1 MAGRKEFELLF
12 KLQATLGGGFNSSF
26 NSAMNAS
33 KQLQG
38 NLSKINTLSGKIDG
52 FQKQTAALQANKDK
66 LAQLTEEHDRLQ
78 REMSQTE
85 QPSEALRQKMER
97 NARQI
102 EQTTARIEEQ
112 ETRLGELG
120 DELRDAGIDTD
131 HLSEENDRLSESYER
146 VKKSQEKL
154 ATIAQAQQKNA
165 EAISKT
171 KTQLAGTL
179 GVISAV
185 GAAIYAGPVQK
196 SIEFETAMAKVG
208 TIADESKVPLS
219 QMQKEIINLS
229 NALGVNANAVAEDV
243 YNAISAG
250 QDTADA
256 VAFVEKATK
265 LAKGGFAET
274 GQALDVLTTIL
285 NAYGLESSEATKI
298 SDMLIMTQNRGK
310 TTVAELSSSMG
321 KIIPTANANNVAM
334 EQLCAVYSL
343 MTARGIAAAETTTY
357 ANSMLNE
364 LGKTGTTADKA
375 LRKAAGGSFSELMAQ
390 GKSLG
395 DVLAILQDEA
405 DKSGKT
411 LADMFG
417 SAEAGKAALTLM
429 ADGAEGFNSEVAA
442 MVDSTGA
449 ADAAFQKMMNT
460 TAEKIAKAKTALSNL
475 GIVLGNTFL
484 PYVTTAAEKLSD
496 LVTKFSDWAQEN
508 PELLKII
515 VKVAA
520 ALAGLKVG
528 ALVGKLAFLDIKGG
542 VLAVQ
547 GAFAKFQAFNA
558 GGGIKKIFSGLGGI
572 GGKLLP
578 LVGIIGGIA
587 LAIKL
592 ISGNLDE
599 VRGWIQKT
607 FGDGALA
614 VFDKVWGVIQNVGAA
629 IKGIFSGENIGN
641 ARSFFE
647 EHFGEAGVAVFD
659 ALIGV
664 VEQLKGILPG
674 LLDQFAQLASSLLPV
689 IGSLIQGILPVI
701 GEIIASVLPVLFNL
715 LAQILPLI
723 GNIIEAVLP
732 VLIQLVQTL
741 VPIIM
746 QIIEAVLPVLQ
757 QLLESLMPLITQIIE
772 SVLPVVIDLITTV
785 VSAIQPL
792 VEMILP
798 ILQQLLQALM
808 PIIQAVAE
816 MFGSVLGAAINAI
829 SGILNGLTQVL
840 QGIITFITGVF
851 TGNWKQAWEGIKSIF
866 SGIWEAIKSVCT
878 GVVNGIIS
886 VINTVIKGLNC
897 LKIPDWVPGLG
908 GMGINI
914 PLIPMLAKG
923 SDYTPDTFIA
933 GEKGAELI
941 TNARGRSV
949 FTAAQTGQIFEN
961 MNRAA
966 EQNDGTTVVTMLP
979 LLQAALA
986 AAKNAAGV
994 APQLQM
1000 AYAGATAG
1008 GVDAPTVTAGEQR
1021 AAGVVIHSA
1030 PVFHVGTDAQ
1040 AEDIEEILNRRDEE
1054 LLNKIED
1061 REKQK
1066 EDDERRRRYD

>member
-12 KLQATLGGGFNSSF
+12 KLQATLGGNFNSSF

-38 NLSKINTLSGKIDG
+38 NLSKINALSGKIDG
-52 FQKQTAALQANKDK
+52 FQKQTAALQANKEK

-112 ETRLGELG
+112 EARLGELG
-120 DELRDAGIDTD
+120 DELRDAGVDTD

-146 VKKSQEKL
+146 VKNSQEKL

-179 GVISAV
+179 GVITAV

-196 SIEFETAMAKVG
+196 SIEFENAMAKVG
-208 TIADESKVPLS
+208 TIADENKVPLS

-229 NALGVNANAVAEDV
+229 SALGVNANAVAEDV

-285 NAYGLESSEATKI
+285 NAYGLESSETTKI

-343 MTARGIAAAETTTY
+343 MTARGIATAETTTY

-375 LRKAAGGSFSELMAQ
+375 LRQAAGGSFSELMAQ
-390 GKSLG
+390 GNSLG
-395 DVLAILQDEA
+395 DVLAILQAEA

-429 ADGAEGFNSEVAA
+429 TEGTEGFNNEVAA
-442 MVDSTGA
+442 MVNSTGA
-449 ADAAFQKMMNT
+449 ADTAFQKMMNT
-460 TAEKIAKAKTALSNL
+460 TAEKLAKAKTALSNL
-475 GIVLGNTFL
+475 GIVLGDTFL
-484 PYVTTAAEKLSD
+484 PYVTSGTEKLSE
-496 LVTKFSDWAQEN
+496 LVTKFSEWAQKN
-508 PELLKII
+508 PELLKTI
-515 VKVAA
+515 VKIVAV
-520 ALAGLKVG
+520 LAGLKVG
-528 ALVGKLAFLDIKGG
+528 LLAGKMAFLNIKGG
-542 VLAVQ
+542 ILAVH
-547 GAFAKFQAFNA
+547 GAFTKLQAFKAA
-558 GGGIKKIFSGLGGI
+558 GGLKSMFSGLGGI

-578 LVGIIGGIA
+578 LVGIIGGVA

-592 ISGNLDE
+592 ISGNLEE
-599 VRGWIQKT
+599 VRGWIQQT

-614 VFDKVWGVIQNVGAA
+614 VFDKVWGVIQNVGTA
-629 IKGIFSGENIGN
+629 IKGVFSGENIGN
-641 ARSFFE
+641 VRNFFQ
-647 EHFGEAGVAVFD
+647 EHFGDAGIDVFD

-664 VEQLKGILPG
+664 VEQLKGVLPG
-674 LLDQFAQLASSLLPV
+674 LLDQFAQLASALLPV
-689 IGSLIQGILPVI
+689 IGGMIQQLLPLI
-701 GEIIASVLPVLFNL
+701 GEIIVSVLPVLFNL

-746 QIIEAVLPVLQ
+746 QVIEAVLPVLQ
-757 QLLESLMPLITQIIE
+757 QLLEALMPLISQIIE
-772 SVLPVVIDLITTV
+772 SVLPVVIDMITTV
-785 VSAIQPL
+785 VSALQPL
-792 VEMILP
+792 IDAILP
-798 ILQQLLQALM
+798 VLQQILQALM

-816 MFGSVLGAAINAI
+816 LFGNVLGAAINAI
-829 SGILNGLTQVL
+829 SGVLDGLTKIL
-840 QGIITFITGVF
+840 GGLIDFITGVF
-851 TGNWKQAWEGIKSIF
+851 TGNWEQAWEGIKSIF
-866 SGIWEAIKSVCT
+866 GGIWEAIKSIGT
-878 GVVNGIIS
+878 GVINGIIS
-886 VINTVIKGLNC
+886 VINTVIGGLNM
-897 LKIPDWVPGLG
+897 LKIPDWVPGIG
-908 GMGINI
+908 GKGINI
-914 PLIPMLAKG
+914 PLIPTLAKG

-941 TNARGRSV
+941 TNARGRTV

-966 EQNDGTTVVTMLP
+966 EQSGNARVVVIHP
-979 LLQAALA
+979 LLQAALT
-986 AAKNAAGV
+986 AAKNTAGV

-1000 AYAGATAG
+1000 AYAGVTAG
-1008 GVDAPTVTAGEQR
+1008 GVKAPTVTAGEQR
-1021 AAGVVIHSA
+1021 AAGIVIHSA

-1040 AEDIEEILNRRDEE
+1040 AEDIEKILRQRDEE
-1054 LLNKIED
+1054 LLNEFDD
-1061 REKQK
+1061 RIKQK
-1066 EDDERRRRYD
+1066 ADDERRRRYD